1 MKRKLLKSLLAIAV
15 LCVGVG
21 NVWAQDPTPVYFNDF
36 SSTEG
41 LTIQGTGSFTD
52 DGDTR
57 FGQVFSNAASA
68 LPRSNYLLL
77 PSTVF
82 SDFTD
87 DGGKTAMTISFWVTA
102 KNAGAANAY
111 TYAPLFAAYSAA
123 PNPTNGLPMICLPSR
138 GTMQINNNGWCDFA
152 PAQNKDG
159 KNTIYN
165 TNAWEVDGSHTSEYT
180 SGGNWLDD
188 SNWHLYTMTLTASQ
202 ATIYL
207 DGVLKNQ
214 WNLDGSDGQYV
225 SGMFTKSATNLT
237 YVCLGGNQAWDW
249 GDNDAAFMFDD
260 FAVYDV
266 ALTPAQIA
274 KVIEDKLGY
283 TTVTYDFTSY
293 SARTLSNSGTRA
305 FNANS
310 VNHNYPSNL
319 PEAFDRFSF
328 QFAGTFS
335 IEAAGLYAQRTNG
348 DHVGIVGLSA
358 NDKVT
363 INFSQGD
370 IMVRGAV
377 PTWAG
382 ITNAW
387 TGYTSGTEITASVAG
402 NLSFQA
408 KTSCKISS
416 IVIKTLTTETMTA
429 PSISS
434 VAGTVTI
441 TSGASNLKSGVTTY
455 YTTDGSTPTASSTVY
470 TEPFVVD
477 ETCTVN
483 AITISN
489 SSAATA
495 SSISSQ
501 LIDLDVVE
509 VPTATITAVDG
520 INRTVSFAC
529 ATDGATLSYST
540 DNGETYTAGT
550 SLVISENTYIKVKAT
565 KGSSTE
571 SENMLFEAGTTIT
584 LNAPTYTIGAYSEG
598 SYTLVLNTNQS
609 DKLLSPVATITYSID
624 GGAST
629 NVASGSNV
637 VVPVGS
643 TLEAWSVAAGYG
655 NSDVSSVTP
664 SYIDLAE
671 YQLSW
676 STDFKAVANSLEAGA
691 GGKVLARGE
700 SLIDGYVHIADEG
713 FNSNF
718 GVNDD
723 SWQVR
728 YYGAGKE
735 YNSGL
740 WPYNLNGAAMAIT
753 NLPAGSVVVFTANG
767 AINAKTNA
775 VKDDFVSLANSN
787 YTFTIPATG
796 SAEFY
801 ATKSSYIYSVAVY
814 VPVVPVTLGSLG
826 WATLYTPYALN
837 FDGTGLTAYTATVA
851 GSTVTLAPVTDVPAN
866 TGVVLQG
873 DAGTYDIPVITSS
886 STDQGSLTGNA
897 AAATAYDA
905 FDGYT
910 LYALAQAEDYPTHQV
925 QFRPVSSGSI
935 AAGKAFLK
943 IASGAGIKAFTVNFG
958 DAVAI
963 SDVSS
968 KMEDTQS
975 EIFNLAGQRMSKV
988 QKGVNIVNGK
998 KVLVK

>member
-1 MKRKLLKSLLAIAV
+1 MKRKLLKSLLLAAAM

-36 SSTEG
+36 SSTDG
-41 LTIQGTGSFTD
+41 LTIVGSGEFID

-57 FGQVFSNAASA
+57 FGQIYHNNPAANADR
-68 LPRSNYLLL
+68 RSNYLLL
-77 PSTVF
+77 PETVLTHSGTSNEMTIGFWVNRKADNDYYFCPLFSAYGSTTPGVDNGMPMF
-82 SDFTD
+82 ICQSRGLLQVNARGWCDFTD
-87 DGGKTAMTISFWVTA
+87 ANNDNSSNAQSTTWLDDNAWHYYTVTLTSTKAIVYVDGAVVNSWTLDGTTDGQVIAGLFA
-102 KNAGAANAY
+102 AGAANE
-111 TYAPLFAAYSAA
+111 
-123 PNPTNGLPMICLPSR
+123 LP
-138 GTMQINNNGWCDFA
+138 
-152 PAQNKDG
+152 K
-159 KNTIYN
+159 
-165 TNAWEVDGSHTSEYT
+165 
-180 SGGNWLDD
+180 
-188 SNWHLYTMTLTASQ
+188 
-202 ATIYL
+202 
-207 DGVLKNQ
+207 
-214 WNLDGSDGQYV
+214 
-225 SGMFTKSATNLT
+225 
-237 YVCLGGNQAWDW
+237 VCLGGNQAWGW
-249 GDNDAAFMFDD
+249 NDKDASFGFDD
-260 FAVYDV
+260 FAVYNV
-266 ALTPAQIA
+266 ALTPAQIE
-274 KVIEDKLGY
+274 KIIEDKLGY

-293 SARTLSNSGTRA
+293 SARTLSTNWTKA
-305 FNANS
+305 FTANS
-310 VNHNYPSNL
+310 VNHYYPTNL

-335 IEAAGLYAQRTNG
+335 IEAAGLYAQRTQG

-363 INFSQGD
+363 INFSQGA

-382 ITNAW
+382 NTSAW
-387 TGYTSGTEITASVAG
+387 TDYTSGTEITASVAG

-441 TSGASNLKSGVTTY
+441 APGVSILKSGVTTY

-529 ATDGATLSYST
+529 ATEGAALSYST

-655 NSDVSSVTP
+655 NSDVLSVTP

-676 STDFKAVANSLEAGA
+676 STDFKAVAGSLTPTNSGL
-691 GGKVLARGE
+691 VLTREGT
-700 SLIDGYVHIADEG
+700 LIEGYLHITNDG

-728 YYGAGKE
+728 NYGAGKE

-753 NLPAGSVVVFTANG
+753 NLPAGSIVVFTATD
-767 AINAKTNA
+767 AINAKANA
-775 VKDDFVSLANSN
+775 VKDDFVSFANSN

-814 VPVVPVTLGSLG
+814 VPQVPVTLGNLG
-826 WATLYTPYALN
+826 WATLYTPYALD
-837 FDGTGLTAYTATVA
+837 FSATGLTAYTATVE
-851 GSTVTLAPVTDVPAN
+851 GTTVTLTEVTEVPAN
-866 TGVVLQG
+866 TGVVLSG
-873 DAGTYDIPVITSS
+873 DEGDYNIPTIASSETSKG
-886 STDQGSLTGNA
+886 DLTGNA
-897 AAATAYDA
+897 TEATAFDA
-905 FDGYT
+905 VAGHTY
-910 LYALAQAEDYPTHQV
+910 YVLAPSEDANFKV
-925 QFRPVSSGSI
+925 QFRPVESGSI
-935 AAGKAFLK
+935 AAGKAFLDV
-943 IASGAGIKAFTVNFG
+943 AGAGVKAFSVKFADADAIG
-958 DAVAI
+958 DVR
-963 SDVSS
+963 S
-968 KMEDTQS
+968 KMEDGRN
-975 EIFNLAGQRMSKV
+975 EIFNLAGQRLSKA
-988 QKGVNIVNGK
+988 QKGINIVNGK
-998 KVLVK
+998 KILVK